1 MKIGI
6 SMSATASMGDFGVI
20 ATKIEDLGFDSVW
33 LPEHPVMPVNH
44 KSVYG
49 GTPDGSIPK
58 QMYLGVNP
66 LIALSRASSVTTNLG
81 IGTAVNLITE
91 HNPLDLAKLIATL
104 DFYSGGRFLF
114 GIGTGWFREEAQ
126 IMGADFDHRW
136 TQAREYVLAMKEIWT
151 KEEAEFH
158 GKYIDFPPIICNPK
172 PAQNP
177 HPPVLLGGN
186 AKNVLKRVAKW
197 GDGWLPIR
205 LSPEDIV
212 KAQQELLKLCDT
224 EDRDPSTIQ
233 ITMHSLPPDKEL
245 ISRFEEI
252 GVDRVLVGVASA
264 TQEEIFK
271 ELEVIAESI
280 LVNG

>member
-114 GIGTGWFREEAQ
+114 GIGTGWFREEAE

-233 ITMHSLPPDKEL
+233 ITMHSIPPDKEL

>member
-1 MKIGI
+1 MRIGI

-20 ATKIEDLGFDSVW
+20 ASKIENLGFDSVW

-66 LIALSRASSVTTNLG
+66 LIALSRASSVTTKLG

-114 GIGTGWFREEAQ
+114 GIGTGWFREEAE

-186 AKNVLKRVAKW
+186 AKNVLKRVVKW

-205 LSPEDIV
+205 LSPEDIL

-264 TQEEIFK
+264 TQEEIFE
-271 ELEVIAESI
+271 ELEVIAESV
-280 LVNG
+280 LVHG

>member
-1 MKIGI
+1 MRIGI

-20 ATKIEDLGFDSVW
+20 ASKIEDLGFDSVW

-66 LIALSRASSVTTNLG
+66 LIALSRASSVTTKLG

-172 PAQNP
+172 PAQDP

-186 AKNVLKRVAKW
+186 AKNVLKRVVKW

-205 LSPEDIV
+205 LSPEDIL

-264 TQEEIFK
+264 TQEEIFE
-271 ELEVIAESI
+271 ELEVIAESV
-280 LVNG
+280 LVHG

>member
-114 GIGTGWFREEAQ
+114 GIGSGWFREEAE
-126 IMGADFDHRW
+126 IMGAAFDHRW

>member
-1 MKIGI
+1 MRIGI

-20 ATKIEDLGFDSVW
+20 ASKIEDLGFDSVW

-66 LIALSRASSVTTNLG
+66 LIALSRASSVTTKLG

-172 PAQNP
+172 PAQDP

-186 AKNVLKRVAKW
+186 AKNVLKRVVKW

-264 TQEEIFK
+264 TQEEIFE

-280 LVNG
+280 LVHG

>member
-6 SMSATASMGDFGVI
+6 SMSATASMGDFGVV

-114 GIGTGWFREEAQ
+114 GIGTGWFREEAE

-233 ITMHSLPPDKEL
+233 ITMHSLPPDKDL
-245 ISRFEEI
+245 LSRFEEI

>member
-6 SMSATASMGDFGVI
+6 SMSVTASMGDFGVI

-114 GIGTGWFREEAQ
+114 GIGTGWFREEAE

>member
-1 MKIGI
+1 MRIGI

-20 ATKIEDLGFDSVW
+20 ASKIEDLGFDSVW

-66 LIALSRASSVTTNLG
+66 LIALSRASSVTTKLG

-114 GIGTGWFREEAQ
+114 GIGTGWFREEAE

-172 PAQNP
+172 PAQKP

-186 AKNVLKRVAKW
+186 AKNVLKRVVKW

-205 LSPEDIV
+205 LSPEEIV

-264 TQEEIFK
+264 TQEEIFE

-280 LVNG
+280 LVHG

>member
-44 KSVYG
+44 KSVYV

-114 GIGTGWFREEAQ
+114 GIGTGWFREEAE

-271 ELEVIAESI
+271 ELEVIADSI

>member
-1 MKIGI
+1 MRIGI

-20 ATKIEDLGFDSVW
+20 ASKIENLGFDSVW

-66 LIALSRASSVTTNLG
+66 LIALSRASSVTTKLG

-158 GKYIDFPPIICNPK
+158 GEYIDFPPIICNPK

-186 AKNVLKRVAKW
+186 AKNVLKRVVKW

-212 KAQQELLKLCDT
+212 KAQQKLLKLCDT

-245 ISRFEEI
+245 ISRLEEI

-264 TQEEIFK
+264 TQEEIFE

-280 LVNG
+280 LVHG

>member
-6 SMSATASMGDFGVI
+6 SMSATASMGDFGAI
-20 ATKIEDLGFDSVW
+20 ASKIEDLGFDSVW

-114 GIGTGWFREEAQ
+114 GIGTGWFREEAE

-245 ISRFEEI
+245 IARFEEI

>member
-114 GIGTGWFREEAQ
+114 GIGTGWFREEAE

-245 ISRFEEI
+245 ISKFEEI

>member
-1 MKIGI
+1 MRIGI

-20 ATKIEDLGFDSVW
+20 ASKIEDLGFDSVW

-66 LIALSRASSVTTNLG
+66 LIALSRASSVTTKLG

-114 GIGTGWFREEAQ
+114 GIGTGWFREEAE

-172 PAQNP
+172 PAQDP

-186 AKNVLKRVAKW
+186 AKNVLKRVVKW

-264 TQEEIFK
+264 TQEEIFE

-280 LVNG
+280 LVHG

>member
-114 GIGTGWFREEAQ
+114 GIGTGWFREEAE

-245 ISRFEEI
+245 IARFEEI

>member
-6 SMSATASMGDFGVI
+6 SMSATASMGDFGAI
-20 ATKIEDLGFDSVW
+20 ASKIEDLGFDSVW

-114 GIGTGWFREEAQ
+114 GIGTGWFKEEAE

>member
-66 LIALSRASSVTTNLG
+66 LIALSRASAVTTNLG

-114 GIGTGWFREEAQ
+114 GIGTGWFREEAE

-158 GKYIDFPPIICNPK
+158 GKYVDFPPVICNPK
-172 PAQNP
+172 PVQDP

-186 AKNVLKRVAKW
+186 AKNVLKRVVKW

-212 KAQQELLKLCDT
+212 KAKKNILELCDV
-224 EDRDPSTIQ
+224 EGRDPSTIQ

-245 ISRFEEI
+245 LSRFEEI
-252 GVDRVLVGVASA
+252 GVDRVLVGVASD

-271 ELEVIAESI
+271 ELELIAESI
-280 LVNG
+280 LVNV

>member
-6 SMSATASMGDFGVI
+6 SMSVTASMGDFGVI

>member
-1 MKIGI
+1 MRIGI

-20 ATKIEDLGFDSVW
+20 ASKIEDLGFDSVW

-66 LIALSRASSVTTNLG
+66 LIALSRASSVTTKLG

-158 GKYIDFPPIICNPK
+158 GEYIDFPPIICNPK

-186 AKNVLKRVAKW
+186 AKNVLKRVVKW

-212 KAQQELLKLCDT
+212 KAQQKLLKLCDT

-264 TQEEIFK
+264 TQEEIFE

-280 LVNG
+280 LVHG

>member
-1 MKIGI
+1 MRIGI

-20 ATKIEDLGFDSVW
+20 ASKIEDLGFDSVW

-66 LIALSRASSVTTNLG
+66 LIALSRASSVTTKLG

-186 AKNVLKRVAKW
+186 AKNVLKRVVKW

-205 LSPEDIV
+205 LSPEEIV

-252 GVDRVLVGVASA
+252 GVDRVLVGVAST
-264 TQEEIFK
+264 TQEEIFE

-280 LVNG
+280 LVHG

>member
-1 MKIGI
+1 MRIGI

-20 ATKIEDLGFDSVW
+20 ASKIEDLGFDSVW

-66 LIALSRASSVTTNLG
+66 LIALSRASSVTTKLG

-172 PAQNP
+172 PAQDP

-186 AKNVLKRVAKW
+186 AKNVLKRVVKW

-264 TQEEIFK
+264 TQEEIFE
-271 ELEVIAESI
+271 ELEVIAESV
-280 LVNG
+280 LVHG

>member
-1 MKIGI
+1 MRIGI

-20 ATKIEDLGFDSVW
+20 ASKIEDLGFDSVW

-66 LIALSRASSVTTNLG
+66 LIALSRASSVTTKLG

-114 GIGTGWFREEAQ
+114 GIGTGWFREEAE

-172 PAQNP
+172 PAQDP

-186 AKNVLKRVAKW
+186 AKNVLKRVVKW

-205 LSPEDIV
+205 LSPEDIL

-264 TQEEIFK
+264 TQEEIFE

-280 LVNG
+280 LVHG

>member
-114 GIGTGWFREEAQ
+114 GIGTGWFREEAE

-158 GKYIDFPPIICNPK
+158 GKYVDFPPVICNPK
-172 PAQNP
+172 PAQDP

-186 AKNVLKRVAKW
+186 AKNVLKRVVKW

-205 LSPEDIV
+205 LSPDDIV
-212 KAQQELLKLCDT
+212 KAKKDILELCDA
-224 EDRDPSTIQ
+224 EGRDPSTIQ

-245 ISRFEEI
+245 ISRYEEI
-252 GVDRVLVGVASA
+252 GVDRVLVGVTSA
-264 TQEEIFK
+264 TQEEIFE
-271 ELEVIAESI
+271 ELELIAESI
-280 LVNG
+280 LGNL

>member
-186 AKNVLKRVAKW
+186 AKNVLKRVVKW

>member
-66 LIALSRASSVTTNLG
+66 LIALSRASAVTTNLG

-114 GIGTGWFREEAQ
+114 GIGTGWFREEAE

-158 GKYIDFPPIICNPK
+158 GRYVDFPPVICNPK
-172 PAQNP
+172 PVQDP

-186 AKNVLKRVAKW
+186 AKNVLKRVVKW

-212 KAQQELLKLCDT
+212 KAKKNILELCDV
-224 EDRDPSTIQ
+224 EGRDPSTIQ

-245 ISRFEEI
+245 LSRFEEI
-252 GVDRVLVGVASA
+252 GVDRVLVGVASD

-271 ELEVIAESI
+271 ELELIAESI
-280 LVNG
+280 LVNV

>member
-1 MKIGI
+1 MRIGI

-20 ATKIEDLGFDSVW
+20 ASKIENLGFDSVW

-66 LIALSRASSVTTNLG
+66 LIALSRASSVTTKLG

-264 TQEEIFK
+264 TQEEIFE

-280 LVNG
+280 LVHG

>member
-20 ATKIEDLGFDSVW
+20 ASKIEDLGFDSVW

-49 GTPDGSIPK
+49 GTSDGSIPK

-114 GIGTGWFREEAQ
+114 GIGTGWFREEAE

-172 PAQNP
+172 PAQDP

-186 AKNVLKRVAKW
+186 AKNVLKRVVKW

-205 LSPEDIV
+205 LSPEDII
-212 KAQQELLKLCDT
+212 KAKQELLELCDV

-245 ISRFEEI
+245 ISRFEEV

-264 TQEEIFK
+264 TQEEIFE
-271 ELEVIAESI
+271 ELEAIAESI
-280 LVNG
+280 LVNT

>member
-1 MKIGI
+1 MRIGI

-20 ATKIEDLGFDSVW
+20 ASKIEDLGFDSVW

-66 LIALSRASSVTTNLG
+66 LIALSRASSVTTKLG

-186 AKNVLKRVAKW
+186 AKNVLKRVVKW

-205 LSPEDIV
+205 LSPEDIL

-264 TQEEIFK
+264 TQEEIFE
-271 ELEVIAESI
+271 ELEVIAESV
-280 LVNG
+280 LVHG

>member
-1 MKIGI
+1 MRIGI

-20 ATKIEDLGFDSVW
+20 ATKIEELGFDSVW

-49 GTPDGSIPK
+49 GTPDGSIPE

-114 GIGTGWFREEAQ
+114 GIGTGWFREEAE

-158 GKYIDFPPIICNPK
+158 GKYVDFPPVICNPK
-172 PAQNP
+172 PAQDP

-186 AKNVLKRVAKW
+186 AKNVLKRVVKW

-212 KAQQELLKLCDT
+212 KAKKDILELCDA
-224 EDRDPSTIQ
+224 EGRDPSTIQ

-245 ISRFEEI
+245 ISRYEEI
-252 GVDRVLVGVASA
+252 GVDRVLVGVTSA
-264 TQEEIFK
+264 TQEEIFE
-271 ELEVIAESI
+271 ELELIAESI
-280 LVNG
+280 LGNL

>member
-1 MKIGI
+1 MRIGI

-20 ATKIEDLGFDSVW
+20 ATKIEELGFDSVW

-49 GTPDGSIPK
+49 GTPDGSIPE

-114 GIGTGWFREEAQ
+114 GIGTGWFREEAE

-158 GKYIDFPPIICNPK
+158 GKYVDFPPVICNPK
-172 PAQNP
+172 PAQDP

-186 AKNVLKRVAKW
+186 AKNVLKRVVKW

-205 LSPEDIV
+205 LSPDDIV
-212 KAQQELLKLCDT
+212 KAKKDILELCDA
-224 EDRDPSTIQ
+224 EGRDPSTIQ

-245 ISRFEEI
+245 ISRYEEI
-252 GVDRVLVGVASA
+252 GVDRVLVGVGSA
-264 TQEEIFK
+264 TQEEIFE
-271 ELEVIAESI
+271 ELELIAESI
-280 LVNG
+280 LGNL

>member
-1 MKIGI
+1 MRIGI

-20 ATKIEDLGFDSVW
+20 ASKIEDLGFDSVW

-66 LIALSRASSVTTNLG
+66 LIALSRASSVTTKLG

-186 AKNVLKRVAKW
+186 AKNVLKRVVKW

-264 TQEEIFK
+264 TQEEIFE

-280 LVNG
+280 LVHG

>member
-6 SMSATASMGDFGVI
+6 SMSATTSMGDFGVI
-20 ATKIEDLGFDSVW
+20 ASKIEDLGFDSVW

-114 GIGTGWFREEAQ
+114 GIGTGWFREEAE

-136 TQAREYVLAMKEIWT
+136 TQAKEYVLAMKEIWT

>member
-1 MKIGI
+1 MRIGI

-20 ATKIEDLGFDSVW
+20 ASKIENLGFDSVW

-66 LIALSRASSVTTNLG
+66 LIALSRASSVTTKLG

-186 AKNVLKRVAKW
+186 AKNVLKRVVKW

-264 TQEEIFK
+264 TQEEIFE

-280 LVNG
+280 LVHG

>member
-1 MKIGI
+1 MRIGI

-20 ATKIEDLGFDSVW
+20 ATKIEELGFDSVW

-114 GIGTGWFREEAQ
+114 GIGTGWFREEAE

-158 GKYIDFPPIICNPK
+158 GKYVDFPPVICNPK
-172 PAQNP
+172 PAQDP

-186 AKNVLKRVAKW
+186 AKNVLKRVVKW

-205 LSPEDIV
+205 LSPDDIV
-212 KAQQELLKLCDT
+212 KAKKDILELCDA
-224 EDRDPSTIQ
+224 EGRDPSTIQ

-245 ISRFEEI
+245 ISRYEEI
-252 GVDRVLVGVASA
+252 GVDRVLVGVTSA
-264 TQEEIFK
+264 TQEEIFE
-271 ELEVIAESI
+271 ELELIAESI
-280 LVNG
+280 LGNL

>member
-114 GIGTGWFREEAQ
+114 GIGTGWFREEAE